1 MLASKPR
8 GDTSLRLWFA
18 FRHKCCRV
26 AAVGLC
32 LLGAAG
38 TAGAQEDRSGFYVGL
53 EVGVAN
59 ASTVTS
65 RRSGVTHPSR
75 CDRLLYPS
83 FLVPASIAADPAC
96 LNNTPGSSVRVN
108 EFETGGG
115 FAGGLSVGYMAG
127 TLRFEVEY
135 LNRYH
140 GSDRAAVSAT
150 SNAVQQNKNTEWSSE
165 EPPYEEI
172 RSYNAHQFFTNAYY
186 DFVNDSRWTPYAG
199 AGIGWARTNLDY
211 WSMFVRKPEVEYL
224 QIAFDPDWP
233 DEAKQAAAGTVS
245 FIDMPVRQNVF
256 GVQLMTGIDY
266 ALTDRASVGVKA
278 RWATFGSLSKEAAFN
293 LVRSHIPVQA
303 DGVDPFTSTFE
314 FDGLA
319 YYTVTVNLKCRL

>member
-83 FLVPASIAADPAC
+83 FLVPAAIAADPAC

-172 RSYNAHQFFTNAYY
+172 RSYNAHQIFANAYY
-186 DFVNDSRWTPYAG
+186 DFVNDSRWTPHTQAPESAG
-199 AGIGWARTNLDY
+199 PAPTWTTGACSSASRRWSTCRSPSTPTGQTKQNRQPPARSPSLICRCART
-211 WSMFVRKPEVEYL
+211 S
-224 QIAFDPDWP
+224 
-233 DEAKQAAAGTVS
+233 S
-245 FIDMPVRQNVF
+245 
-256 GVQLMTGIDY
+256 
-266 ALTDRASVGVKA
+266 AS
-278 RWATFGSLSKEAAFN
+278 S
-293 LVRSHIPVQA
+293 
-303 DGVDPFTSTFE
+303 
-314 FDGLA
+314 
-319 YYTVTVNLKCRL
+319 